1 MSKLE
6 ELIEQYCPDGVEW
19 HPFFDV
25 CDLIRGITYNKE
37 QEAKTQAD
45 DAYKVL
51 RANNITLH
59 LNILNFEDVK
69 LVSKDVMVKPTQ
81 HLFAGD
87 ILMCAGSGSKEHV
100 GKVAFIPENMDYT
113 FGGFMAVV
121 RCKDAILPRFVYH
134 ILTSGYFSN
143 HLDVQINSSTINN
156 INKQVMQ
163 SFEIPVPPLPV
174 QEEIVRILDTFT
186 ELKAELKAEL
196 QKRKQQYNYYLDN
209 LLNFKNINR
218 GGYQAEVRWM
228 KLKDVCMK
236 TSNIKWKSTTGQY
249 RYIDLSSVDIQ
260 THSIISTIEID
271 KMSAPSRAQQI
282 VQEDDVIFATT
293 RPTQMRA
300 CIIPTQYNGDICSTG
315 YCVLRVDTKILLPR
329 FLFFSLTV
337 SGFKT
342 YLSNNLTLGNYPSIS
357 NNTLLEYEVPVPS
370 LANQQRIVS
379 ILDRF
384 DRLTNDLTSGLP
396 AEIEKRRQQYE
407 YYRDKLLTF
416 KRKGA

>member
-6 ELIEQYCPDGVEW
+6 ELIQQYCPDGVEW

-174 QEEIVRILDTFT
+174 QEEIVRILDAFT
-186 ELKAELKAEL
+186 ELQAELQAEL

-228 KLKDVCMK
+228 KMSEVASFTYGY
-236 TSNIKWKSTTGQY
+236 TSKAQDLGNV
-249 RYIDLSSVDIQ
+249 RYIRITDITDKGQLNPKNGKYVSLTEEVRPYLLKKGDLIMARTGATYGKTLYYNEDYPSAYASFLIKITLNQLVDSKYYWHFTRSSIYWEQANRLVGGGAQ
-260 THSIISTIEID
+260 PQFNTGAIS
-271 KMSAPSRAQQI
+271 Q
-282 VQEDDVIFATT
+282 V
-293 RPTQMRA
+293 
-300 CIIPTQYNGDICSTG
+300 IIP
-315 YCVLRVDTKILLPR
+315 L
-329 FLFFSLTV
+329 
-337 SGFKT
+337 
-342 YLSNNLTLGNYPSIS
+342 
-357 NNTLLEYEVPVPS
+357 PS
-370 LANQQRIVS
+370 LEEQNRIVF

-407 YYRDKLLTF
+407 FYRDKLLTF
-416 KRKGA
+416 KRKEA

>member
-174 QEEIVRILDTFT
+174 QEEIVRILDAFT
-186 ELKAELKAEL
+186 ELQAEL

-218 GGYQAEVRWM
+218 EGYQAEVRWM
-228 KLKDVCMK
+228 KLKDVATQWYRGAGIKREEVSEDGMPCIRYGEIH
-236 TSNIKWKSTTGQY
+236 TTYNIWF
-249 RYIDLSSVDIQ
+249 DDC
-260 THSIISTIEID
+260 ISHTDES
-271 KMSAPSRAQQI
+271 KQVSRKYA
-282 VQEDDVIFATT
+282 EK
-293 RPTQMRA
+293 
-300 CIIPTQYNGDICSTG
+300 GDILFAITSEDIPFVGNSVAYLGDERILVGGDIVVMKHNQDPKYMAYALSTSDAIKQKG
-315 YCVLRVDTKILLPR
+315 KGKVKSKVVHT
-329 FLFFSLTV
+329 
-337 SGFKT
+337 
-342 YLSNNLTLGNYPSIS
+342 N
-357 NNTLLEYEVPVPS
+357 VPS
-370 LANQQRIVS
+370 LQEIVIPIPSMTEQKRIAS

-384 DRLTNDLTSGLP
+384 DTLTNDLAAGLP

>member
-1 MSKLE
+1 M
-6 ELIEQYCPDGVEW
+6 G
-19 HPFFDV
+19 DV
-25 CDLIRGITYNKE
+25 CIFADGFPLK
-37 QEAKTQAD
+37 AD
-45 DAYKVL
+45 DIKGQGIYPVVKIGNINNGVVDEQDCYLTSLPSKVKTSQIL
-51 RANNITLH
+51 SGGEILVGMSGSTGKTGYSVLQNAIVNQRIAIIRNNDLV
-59 LNILNFEDVK
+59 LNGYLKHSLVNNNFESYCFQK
-69 LVSKDVMVKPTQ
+69 GTGPQHNISKFDLLSYK
-81 HLFAGD
+81 
-87 ILMCAGSGSKEHV
+87 
-100 GKVAFIPENMDYT
+100 
-113 FGGFMAVV
+113 
-121 RCKDAILPRFVYH
+121 
-134 ILTSGYFSN
+134 
-143 HLDVQINSSTINN
+143 
-156 INKQVMQ
+156 
-163 SFEIPVPPLPV
+163 IPVPPLPV

-186 ELKAELKAEL
+186 ELQAEL

-370 LANQQRIVS
+370 LANQQRIVA

-384 DRLTNDLTSGLP
+384 DTLTTDLTQGLP